1 MITTPLSASS
11 FVPYFTYAGA
21 LAVAGTVYITTEGT
35 TQTLTYTLTAV
46 DPACGAGSG
55 AAANSCGIHIHSGTT
70 CTENAGGHLYTAGV
84 SVDPWATVSYTSEIY
99 TSWPDATTYSTSGSV
114 TITTGATA
122 REILGHVLIVHAHD
136 ASRIACALIADSS
149 PTQTAPPPPPP
160 TPRPPHP
167 PTPSPTQPAPL
178 AAASA
183 EPPAAAP
190 AASPAP
196 PASSP
201 PSSVTPHGECS
212 AAGQRCWETRCCAD
226 ERHGCFKSVGKRFAL
241 CRVVPAEPCT
251 SNEHWECP
259 GTWEPDQ
266 APAPVHH
273 LRPTSPPSS
282 PSLEPP
288 LPPPPPAECPSWC
301 PGWQCD
307 GAEWCATGAKPRD
320 CDPCPPAPPP
330 LPVEPPPSPRPI
342 LPRVSPEELLHPSSA
357 SWRRAAGLAMSLRR
371 LDAFYY
377 RLTAIVPAG
386 ERAGA
391 PGEARVVLSSG
402 GAAGGVISEGQG
414 YGLLLSSLML
424 AALPADHE
432 RRIELTERAYA
443 TFLGWRT
450 MGERTAKRRRLGGTS
465 CQTGPLCGEGA
476 RDGFTPNPAAECPSW
491 CPGWQCDGA
500 EWCATGAKPGECDP
514 CPRPGSAEEAAA
526 NAEPIGFP
534 CLPSWKFDNQAMGEV
549 GTGSAPDGDE
559 DAILGMIV
567 LLLATKAQV
576 PRPTWWLH
584 LARWAYQSC
593 HSFLVHSTQPHPT
606 RLASN
611 GRPERIVKLGSC
623 WGGWDCLNPSYL
635 APAHYR
641 VFRLFMDSHGAVVGS
656 AASAAQKAEISSDWE
671 ALIETSYSLLDEAQ
685 CAPTGLVPNWWVAA
699 QGELPTGAAA
709 QAREQWHDWRPGSAS
724 CSGSG
729 TPAAE
734 FGSEAGRTL
743 WRVALDAIWFGS
755 GEAARFSRAVGAH
768 VVPKLAHYD
777 GVAASSAAAGSDAA
791 ASASGA
797 VVTAGALHAH
807 DEPRR
812 MSLGTCTAP
821 ETCEGLRLETPS
833 SCAVTSVHANWTG
846 RAFMLT
852 PIAAALMVPPL
863 GDVRDP
869 GRQALDD
876 QSASLDIAA
885 VLLSQMPVDE
895 YYDGAWVALGTLTLT
910 GTVHAAAP
918 LFAELDTTPPKPW
931 LAVLEAALEPSRAA
945 SEEVP
950 LVRWVLPAAG
960 VLFMLACLVFRR
972 ATGPGGGVVLDIAK
986 KLRPGRAAGDEYERQ
1001 PLSET
1006 QGVCDTSSMGESG
1019 ESAEPEWVMHYDR
1032 TGRPYWSDGVTSTWK
1047 KPHSY
1052 RPV

>member
-1 MITTPLSASS
+1 MLTTPLSASD
-11 FVPYFTYAGA
+11 FVPYFTYTGG

-46 DPACGAGSG
+46 DPACRAGSG
-55 AAANSCGIHIHSGTT
+55 AAANSCGIHIHIGTT

-84 SVDPWATVSYTSEIY
+84 GVDPWATVSYTSDIY
-99 TSWPDATTYSTSGSV
+99 TSWPDASTYSTSGSV

-122 REILGHVLIVHAHD
+122 REIRGHALIVHAHD
-136 ASRIACALIADSS
+136 ASRIACALIADSP
-149 PTQTAPPPPPP
+149 PTQTAPSPPPHPPHPPHPHPPP
-160 TPRPPHP
+160 TPPR
-167 PTPSPTQPAPL
+167 PTP
-178 AAASA
+178 
-183 EPPAAAP
+183 
-190 AASPAP
+190 
-196 PASSP
+196 
-201 PSSVTPHGECS
+201 
-212 AAGQRCWETRCCAD
+212 
-226 ERHGCFKSVGKRFAL
+226 
-241 CRVVPAEPCT
+241 
-251 SNEHWECP
+251 
-259 GTWEPDQ
+259 
-266 APAPVHH
+266 
-273 LRPTSPPSS
+273 PPSS
-282 PSLEPP
+282 PSPAPP
-288 LPPPPPAECPSWC
+288 LPPPPLAECPSWC

-307 GAEWCATGAKPRD
+307 GAEWCTSGAKPPE
-320 CDPCPPAPPP
+320 CDPCPRPGSAEEECDPCPSAPPP

-342 LPRVSPEELLHPSSA
+342 LPRVSAEELLHPSSA

-377 RLTAIVPAG
+377 RLTAIRPAG

-476 RDGFTPNPAAECPSW
+476 RDGFTVAACPSW

-500 EWCATGAKPGECDP
+500 EWCTSGAKPPECDP
-514 CPRPGSAEEAAA
+514 CPRPGSAEEEAAI
-526 NAEPIGFP
+526 AEPVGFP
-534 CLPSWKFDNQAMGEV
+534 CLPSWKFDNQVMGEV
-549 GTGSAPDGDE
+549 GSDSAPDGDE

-593 HSFLVHSTQPHPT
+593 HSFLVHSTQPHPR

-656 AASAAQKAEISSDWE
+656 AASAAQAAEISSDWE
-671 ALIETSYSLLDEAQ
+671 SLIETSYALLDEAQ
-685 CAPTGLVPNWWVAA
+685 CASTGLVPNWWVAA
-699 QGELPTGAAA
+699 HGELPTGAAA
-709 QAREQWHDWRPGSAS
+709 QAREQWHEWRPGSAS

-768 VVPKLAHYD
+768 VAPKLARYD
-777 GVAASSAAAGSDAA
+777 GAAAGSAVSGSDGA

-797 VVTAGALHAH
+797 VGTGGAVHAH

-821 ETCEGLRLETPS
+821 ETCEDLRLETPPR
-833 SCAVTSVHANWTG
+833 CAVTSVHANWTG
-846 RAFMLT
+846 HAFMLA

-863 GDVRDP
+863 GDMSDP
-869 GRQALDD
+869 GRQALD

-895 YYDGAWVALGTLTLT
+895 YYDGAWVALGTFTLT
-910 GTVHAAAP
+910 GTVHASAP
-918 LFAELDTTPPKPW
+918 LFAALDTTPPQPL
-931 LAVLEAALEPSRAA
+931 LAVLDAALEPSLAA
-945 SEEVP
+945 LEAVP

-972 ATGPGGGVVLDIAK
+972 ATGPGGGVDITK
-986 KLRPGRAAGDEYERQ
+986 KLRPGLIDEYERQ

-1006 QGVCDTSSMGESG
+1006 QGVCDSVGESG
-1019 ESAEPEWVMHYDR
+1019 ESSEPEWVIHYDR